1 MNTWSSILLSYL
13 TKKYPS
19 TEENIRNTKV
29 LTLDNHIIGEISK
42 EIKDYIQV
50 FKNVEKLNLIS
61 CKLYSLNNLP
71 ELPNLIKIELD
82 DNNLTEKEIIKLK
95 EYPKLSEIYVINNNI
110 ASFEELK
117 QLSNMRELHLLD
129 FSDNPISQIKD
140 YREKMFAIFPRL
152 LYLDGLGKNNEKYEE
167 LEEENE
173 EENED
178 EEEEEDEDDKN
189 FIENDLKKR
198 KNNNDNIFDSEDEES
213 EEEDEENGEYEIPEE
228 EEEEEE
234 IENPNPAKKK
244 KTK

>member
-13 TKKYPS
+13 TKKYPT
-19 TEENIRNTKV
+19 TEENIKKTTV
-29 LTLDNHIIGEISK
+29 LTLDNQIIGEITK

-50 FKNVEKLNLIS
+50 FKNVKKLNMIS
-61 CKLYSLNNLP
+61 CKLYSLDNLP
-71 ELPNLIKIELD
+71 ELPNLIKIQLD

-95 EYPKLSEIYVINNNI
+95 EYPKLSEIYVINNKI
-110 ASFEELK
+110 DSFEELK

-129 FSDNPISQIKD
+129 LSDNPICQNKE
-140 YREKMFAIFPRL
+140 YREKIFEIFPRL
-152 LYLDGLGKNNEKYEE
+152 LFLDGVGKNNEKYEE

-178 EEEEEDEDDKN
+178 EEEEEDEDDKD
-189 FIENDLKKR
+189 FIENDLNKK
-198 KNNNDNIFDSEDEES
+198 KKKHNDNIFDSDEEES
-213 EEEDEENGEYEIPEE
+213 EEEEENIDYDGGEE